1 MGLGAM
7 AGLVPGLAV
16 PASGAGNAAGLNG
29 ISPARVGAG
38 APGTAGAGPSS
49 AAGALGMSLPLI
61 KPERLKPGDTVAV
74 VNPAG
79 ALYSSTDI
87 QVVVERLEA
96 LGLKVKTGKYVLA
109 RHAYFAGTDLQRA
122 EDLNRMIRDT
132 SVKAI
137 VATRGGWGCARILHL
152 VDYDFL
158 RQNPKI
164 IVGYSDVTA
173 LLNAVHAKT
182 GLVTYHGPV
191 GMSPFTEFT
200 ADHFRRVL
208 FDGEALT
215 MQNPVRVG
223 NDLTHTG
230 DRVATL
236 TPGVA
241 RGRLLGGNLTVLT
254 SILGSGY
261 VPDYNGCLLFTED
274 VGEELYRVDRMLTQ
288 LGLNG
293 ILKNMNG
300 MVFGRCT
307 RCDPGTGYASFTIE
321 ELIRQH
327 TALHNVPVWYGSMIG
342 HIPDMFTIPLG
353 IEAEINATTGTLT
366 LLESP
371 VA

>member
-16 PASGAGNAAGLNG
+16 PASGAENTAALNAADPGRHSTG
-29 ISPARVGAG
+29 ASGEAG
-38 APGTAGAGPSS
+38 ARAS
-49 AAGALGMSLPLI
+49 AAGATGMSLPLI
-61 KPERLKPGDTVAV
+61 KPERLKAGDTVAV

-137 VATRGGWGCARILHL
+137 VATRGGWGCARILHM

-173 LLNAVHAKT
+173 LLNAIHAKT

-254 SILGSGY
+254 SILGSEY
-261 VPDYNGCLLFTED
+261 VPDYEGSLLFTED

-353 IEAEINATTGTLT
+353 IQAEINATTGTLT

-371 VA
+371 VS